1 MRARLNTKGSHLLS
15 IKVAV
20 IGTGGVG
27 KTMITTQFV
36 RNEFSEH
43 YDPTI
48 EEFYQKQVEVNSRA
62 AVLEI
67 TDTAGNDQFRMMREM
82 YLGNSDAYVVVYSV
96 VSKSSF
102 LELPGMLDDIQHL
115 KPDRTAA
122 PVIVVGN
129 KCDLPAAEREVTTDE
144 GKELAQRYGCLF
156 TEASARL
163 NQGITELFMDL
174 TKNLVIKRGT
184 AIADKGKGKGKDK
197 RKHRCILM

>member
-1 MRARLNTKGSHLLS
+1 M
-15 IKVAV
+15 

-27 KTMITTQFV
+27 KTMITMQFV

-48 EEFYQKQVEVNSRA
+48 EEFYQKQVEVDRHA

-82 YLGNSDAYVVVYSV
+82 YLDNSDAYVVVYSV

-102 LELPGMLDDIQHL
+102 LELPGMLDDIQHI
-115 KPDRTAA
+115 KPDRKTA
-122 PVIVVGN
+122 PVVVVGN
-129 KCDLPAAEREVTTDE
+129 KCDLPEAEREVTTEE
-144 GKELAQRYGCLF
+144 GKELAQRYGCMF

-163 NQGITELFMDL
+163 NKNITELFMNL
-174 TKNLVIKRGT
+174 TKNLILQRGSSGK
-184 AIADKGKGKGKDK
+184 APKGSKKPKDPKDPDKPG
-197 RKHRCILM
+197 CTCVVM